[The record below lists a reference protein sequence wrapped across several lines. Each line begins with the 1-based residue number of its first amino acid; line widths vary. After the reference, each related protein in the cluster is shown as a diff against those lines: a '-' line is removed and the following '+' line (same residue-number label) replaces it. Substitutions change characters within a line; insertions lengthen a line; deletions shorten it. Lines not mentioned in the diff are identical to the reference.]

1 MTIPARENS
10 KARQTLFSFSFFP
23 FFFPRAIRPHV

>member
-10 KARQTLFSFSFFP
+10 EYRIIIEFRWSLLCLCL
-23 FFFPRAIRPHV
+23 IL